1 MNTAPAMPKI
11 TPSDLKKTISFH
23 VSNLDAADAV
33 FLNSIIST
41 FCDPNKNLEAE
52 ALRTGLAFLAYGKNG
67 KMIVLHRLDAD
78 SPSLSRN

>member
-1 MNTAPAMPKI
+1 MNTAPATHKL

-41 FCDPNKNLEAE
+41 FCDPNQNLQAD
-52 ALRTGLAFLAYGKNG
+52 AVRSGHAFMAYGKNG
-67 KMIVLHRLDAD
+67 KMIVLHRLDA
-78 SPSLSRN
+78 LSRN